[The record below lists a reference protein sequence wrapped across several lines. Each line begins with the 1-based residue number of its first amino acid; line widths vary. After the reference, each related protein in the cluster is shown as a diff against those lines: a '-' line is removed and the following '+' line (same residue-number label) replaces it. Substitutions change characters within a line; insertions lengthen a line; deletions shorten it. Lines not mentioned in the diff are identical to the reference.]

1 VPGLVLGPLLRHVG
15 SDDAT
20 VWVKTD
26 AACTV
31 QVRATDPDAAC
42 TCEAQ
47 RTFELEGHHFALV
60 HVTGLEPDV
69 ETAYEVLLDDE
80 RVWPPPPREWDWPA
94 SCIRPLSGSGE
105 LRICFG
111 SCRVAYPNEPP
122 WTLRKDQDPRGR
134 EHDALSALAHEMR
147 ADGGVQWP
155 QLLLLL
161 GDQVYADDVP
171 PRTARWIAE
180 RRDTSVP
187 PGEQVADFHEYCRLY
202 EDSWSEPSVRWLLST
217 VPTAMIFDDHD
228 IHDDWNTSDEWV
240 REMRGQGWWD
250 ERIVGGF
257 MSYWAFQHLGNLAR
271 SERDEDPTYRAVL
284 AAQGDAGPIVRDF
297 AFRAD
302 REIAGARWS
311 YWRDVGATRLVM
323 MDSRAGRVLTPGGRQ
338 MVDDEE
344 WADIEAW
351 SQGDFDH
358 LLLGTSLP
366 VALFPG
372 LQRLEAASEAVC
384 DGSRGRLLARLGE
397 RVRQGLDLE
406 HWAAFRASLGALED
420 LLDRISSG
428 RHGSRPGSVV
438 LLSGDVHHAYL
449 LRAGFGDDADGRAP
463 VYQAVCSPFRN
474 ALGGHERRAVRT
486 AISRGG
492 ALAGA
497 ALARLARAPADRV
510 RWGSVGEGPW
520 FDNQVATL
528 VLSGREAHFVL
539 DRSVGPAEGPPR
551 LERLAEQRLT

>member
-1 VPGLVLGPLLRHVG
+1 M
-15 SDDAT
+15 
-20 VWVKTD
+20 
-26 AACTV
+26 
-31 QVRATDPDAAC
+31 
-42 TCEAQ
+42 
-47 RTFELEGHHFALV
+47 
-60 HVTGLEPDV
+60 
-69 ETAYEVLLDDE
+69 ETAYEVLLDGE
-80 RVWPPPPREWDWPA
+80 RAWPPPPGDWDWPA

-147 ADGGVQWP
+147 ADRGVQWP

-171 PRTARWIAE
+171 PRTAKWIAQ

-271 SERDEDPTYRAVL
+271 SERNEDPTYRAVL
-284 AAQGDAGPIVRDF
+284 AGAGRR
-297 AFRAD
+297 RAD
-302 REIAGARWS
+302 RPRLRLPRRPRDRRRALELLARRRRHAAGDDGLAR
-311 YWRDVGATRLVM
+311 RP
-323 MDSRAGRVLTPGGRQ
+323 RAHPRRRQ
-338 MVDDEE
+338 MVDAEE

-351 SQGDFDH
+351 SEGDFDH

-366 VALFPG
+366 VALVSPG
-372 LQRLEAASEAVC
+372 CSGWRRPARRCATAAAGGWWPAWASACARGSTSSTGPRSGRRSTRWRTSSSASRRDATAAAPAPWSCSRATCTTPTSCGPGSETTPTGGRRSTRRCARRFATRWAGTSGARC
-384 DGSRGRLLARLGE
+384 AWRSRAP
-397 RVRQGLDLE
+397 
-406 HWAAFRASLGALED
+406 GAL
-420 LLDRISSG
+420 
-428 RHGSRPGSVV
+428 V
-438 LLSGDVHHAYL
+438 
-449 LRAGFGDDADGRAP
+449 
-463 VYQAVCSPFRN
+463 
-474 ALGGHERRAVRT
+474 
-486 AISRGG
+486 
-492 ALAGA
+492 GA
-497 ALARLARAPADRV
+497 ALARLARAPAERV
-510 RWGSVGEGPW
+510 RWDPVGEGPW

-528 VLSGREAHFVL
+528 VLDGREGRLAL
-539 DRSVGPAEGPPR
+539 DRSVGPPEGPPR
-551 LERLAEQRLT
+551 LERVAEQRLT